1 MIFEIENH
9 RIPSHYDLHIK
20 NFNSDEL
27 KFLIEYQYDSFG
39 NQNHSVAAVK
49 PSASNCPL
57 DGCIGLFE
65 SPFYPIKSRN
75 PLMRIPVSLVGVS
88 GFEPEVS
95 WTRIKSHLFNIVLL
109 RSKSVDFIGFLWYH
123 CVVRFYTVVYLLI
136 SLFTQVFTFGRQ

>member
-57 DGCIGLFE
+57 DSCIGLFE

-95 WTRIKSHLFNIVLL
+95 WTRTTRNASL
-109 RSKSVDFIGFLWYH
+109 RDARGNAVSICGYILGYL
-123 CVVRFYTVVYLLI
+123 TVFAGLCYSPI
-136 SLFTQVFTFGRQ
+136 SFTLR

>member
-57 DGCIGLFE
+57 DSCIKLFE
-65 SPFYPIKSRN
+65 SLIRKMETERANALSVFMVRVSR
-75 PLMRIPVSLVGVS
+75 
-88 GFEPEVS
+88 FELEAS
-95 WTRIKSHLFNIVLL
+95 
-109 RSKSVDFIGFLWYH
+109 
-123 CVVRFYTVVYLLI
+123 
-136 SLFTQVFTFGRQ
+136 